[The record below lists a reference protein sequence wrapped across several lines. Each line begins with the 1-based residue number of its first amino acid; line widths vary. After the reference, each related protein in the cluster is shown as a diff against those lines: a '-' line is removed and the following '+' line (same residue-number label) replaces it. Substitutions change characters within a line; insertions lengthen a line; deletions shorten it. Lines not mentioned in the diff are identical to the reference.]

1 MSDALYVIARA
12 PRVGFAKTRLGRGI
26 GHERA
31 IVLYKAFLR
40 DLAARFADSPFPP
53 GWYVT
58 PPDAWPE
65 ISEITGETGRV
76 IFQGD
81 GDLTERQR
89 ELFRGAVDRGE
100 ERTVLVAS
108 DSPHLE
114 VAVVEEAFR
123 RLDGDDLVFG
133 PTFDG
138 GYYLIGMRSQGS
150 CDVLEGVPMSMGT
163 ELDGIKVRARLSG
176 LSVGLLE
183 ATFDVDVAE
192 DLEHLRPLAVERAD
206 LSATRD
212 ALEYLGLMGQEIMAP
227 SRSHHAP
234 IAPRRYRME

>member
-31 IVLYKAFLR
+31 ISLYRAFLR
-40 DLAARFADSPFPP
+40 DLAARFSGSPFPC

-65 ISEITGETGRV
+65 IAEITGETGRV

-81 GDLTERQR
+81 GDLTERQS
-89 ELFRGAVDRGE
+89 ELFRGAKGRGE
-100 ERTVLVAS
+100 GRTVLIAS
-108 DSPHLE
+108 DSPHLG
-114 VAVVEEAFR
+114 VGVVEEAFR

-138 GYYLIGMRSQGS
+138 GYYLIGMRGYH
-150 CDVLEGVPMSMGT
+150 DVLEGMPMSVGT
-163 ELDGIKVRARLSG
+163 ELDGITARARLSG

-183 ATFDVDVAE
+183 PTFDVDVEE
-192 DLEHLRPLAVERAD
+192 DLRHLRPLALERDD
-206 LSATRD
+206 LRATRD
-212 ALEYLGLMGQEIMAP
+212 ALESLGLMGQDAQQAGEDDLA
-227 SRSHHAP
+227 AGGG
-234 IAPRRYRME
+234 RR